1 MALSRDLDDDQKNL
15 TLDWLES
22 NVLNHPEYGKQV
34 KKILKS
40 VDPRVNFPELDIE
53 DAVDKRMKAVEE
65 ANQKF
70 IQDQKDKENKAFWDD
85 QRRQAKEKGLIDD
98 EHMPA
103 MEKWMVENHLGDY
116 QRAAKLYNEEVIK
129 PAAEPTNYREHYGVQ
144 LPSAEGLFKD
154 PRSWAQ
160 NEALKEIN
168 RIQREKGKY

>member
-1 MALSRDLDDDQKNL
+1 MALSSQLDADQKDL

-53 DAVDKRMKAVEE
+53 DAFEKRAKALEE
-65 ANQKF
+65 KQEAFLKQ
-70 IQDQKDKENKAFWDD
+70 QKDKENQAFWDD

-129 PAAEPTNYREHYGVQ
+129 PAAEPTNYQGTFGVQ
-144 LPSAEGLFKD
+144 LPNHEGLFNN
-154 PRSWAQ
+154 PTQWSR
-160 NEALKEIN
+160 NEALKAIN
-168 RIQREKGKY
+168 DIKKGKY